1 MAKKRAG
8 KAKPA
13 KLVSA
18 KGASSRVRKAN
29 KRQSKKLAKKE
40 ALNRT
45 KMPNSF
51 RLVGQVYQIFRVNW
65 RILLGVVIVY
75 LILNVIFASGFGTI
89 SSSISSIKNNLETSG
104 QLSGA
109 LAGFSTLVGS
119 AGSNSSQTGSILQ
132 SLLIVIESLVII
144 WALRQ
149 ILAGKAITVKEAYY
163 RSMTPFI
170 PFLLVVAVIIIQLLP
185 VVLGSAIAG
194 TVLSVIFNSSATM
207 TLVFTIIFIL
217 LASWSI
223 YLLSS
228 SIFAVYIVTLP
239 DMEPLKALRSAK
251 NLVHYRR
258 WPLLRRLLFLPI
270 FILLVMAVIC
280 VPLILYATFLVAPV
294 FYFLSMVAILFI
306 HTYLYSLYRSL
317 LE

>member
-13 KLVSA
+13 SA
-18 KGASSRVRKAN
+18 KAVVSRVRKVS
-29 KRQSKKLAKKE
+29 KRQSKKLAKKQ
-40 ALNRT
+40 ALT
-45 KMPNSF
+45 TVKIPNSF
-51 RLVGQVYQIFRVNW
+51 RLVGQVYQIFRANW
-65 RILLGVVIVY
+65 RKLLGIVIVY
-75 LILNVIFASGFGTI
+75 LILNVIFASGIGTI
-89 SSSISSIKNNLETSG
+89 TSSISSIKDNLQTSG

-109 LAGFSTLVGS
+109 LTGFGTLVGS
-119 AGSNSSQTGSILQ
+119 SGSNSSQTGSMLQ

-144 WALRQ
+144 WSLRQ
-149 ILAGKAITVKEAYY
+149 ILANKAITVKEAYY
-163 RSMTPFI
+163 HSMAPFI
-170 PFLLVVAVIIIQLLP
+170 PFVLVVSVIIIQLLP
-185 VVLGSAIAG
+185 VVLGSAIAS
-194 TVLSVIFNSSATM
+194 TILSVIFNSSATL
-207 TLVFTIIFIL
+207 TVVFTIIFIL

-223 YLLSS
+223 YLISS
-228 SIFAVYIVTLP
+228 SVFALYIVTLP

-251 NLVHYRR
+251 NLVKYRR

-280 VPLILYATFLVAPV
+280 IPLILYATFLVAPV
-294 FYFLSMVAILFI
+294 FYFLSMVAILFV